1 MSIPSSSLSIAPGAR
16 GIVTVTLN
24 RPDKGNALN
33 GDMLVALNEASDRFE
48 RDDSVRVIILRG
60 NGKHFCAGADVA
72 GGIEDSPVSIVEVCE
87 RLDRLGKP
95 TIAAIHGACIGGG
108 VALAASC
115 DAVLATPAAFFAIPE
130 VKLGF
135 PPAELMPLFLRA
147 LGPRRLRRYCLAG
160 DRFDAQAAH
169 EAGLV
174 HAVHDEAQI
183 ESAVGKLADAFL
195 QAAPGA
201 VRTAKTLLRQL
212 AAGAAVDLHAV
223 HAQAIAGDEAREGV
237 ASFRERRHPRWY
249 LPHDE

>member
-1 MSIPSSSLSIAPGAR
+1 MSMPSSLLTITAGAR
-16 GIVTVTLN
+16 GIITVTLN

-33 GDMLVALNEASDRFE
+33 ADMLVALDEACERFE
-48 RDDSVRVIILRG
+48 RDDSVRVVVLRG
-60 NGKHFCAGADVA
+60 AGKHFCAGADVA
-72 GGIEDSPVSIVEVCE
+72 GGIGDSPVSVAEICE
-87 RLDRLGKP
+87 RFDRLGKP
-95 TIAAIHGACIGGG
+95 TIAAIHGACIGAG
-108 VALAASC
+108 VAFAASC

-160 DRFDAQAAH
+160 DRFDAQAAR

-174 HAVHDEAQI
+174 HALHDEATLD
-183 ESAVGKLADAFL
+183 SAVRDLADVFL

-212 AAGAAVDLHAV
+212 AAGEAVDLHAV
-223 HAQAIAGDEAREGV
+223 HAQAVAGDEAREGV

-249 LPHDE
+249 LPHRD

>member
-1 MSIPSSSLSIAPGAR
+1 MSIPSSSLSIAAGGR

-24 RPDKGNALN
+24 RADKGNALN
-33 GDMLVALNEASDRFE
+33 SDMLIALNEACERFD
-48 RDDSVRVIILRG
+48 RDDSARVIVLRG
-60 NGKHFCAGADVA
+60 GGKHFCAGADVA
-72 GGIEDSPVSIVEVCE
+72 GGIGDSPISIVDVCE
-87 RLDRLGKP
+87 RLDRIGKP
-95 TIAAIHGACIGGG
+95 TIAVIHGACIGAG

-115 DAVLATPAAFFAIPE
+115 DAVLATPTAFFAIPE

-160 DRFDAQAAH
+160 DRFDAQAAR

-174 HAVHDEAQI
+174 HAVHVEAQL
-183 ESAVGKLADAFL
+183 ESAVRDLADAFL

-212 AAGAAVDLHAV
+212 AAGEAVDLHAV

-249 LPHDE
+249 LPHRD